1 MFKIKRFRKIV
12 MKYAEIY
19 ATSPEVIKQDVDL
32 YILDLKNLISLVNY
46 QLENAYNFLEK
57 ICDIQSNLSTKSNN
71 LFWSFIQSIVDYLYD
86 NILYSI
92 EELDFCRSCFVNFK
106 LRAEQI
112 KQLSKNIS

>member
-57 ICDIQSNLSTKSNN
+57 ICCWGSGLYLSPYK
-71 LFWSFIQSIVDYLYD
+71 YL
-86 NILYSI
+86 
-92 EELDFCRSCFVNFK
+92 
-106 LRAEQI
+106 LRGR
-112 KQLSKNIS
+112 